1 MKRYSMFLGGK
12 NQYCE
17 NDCTTES
24 NLHIQYNPYNSIF
37 LKMLPI
43 AMQGSKLISCF
54 ICLLVHI
61 FFLLDIFTSGLKM
74 WNTPIHIYI

>member
-1 MKRYSMFLGGK
+1 MTQERYTVFLDGK

-17 NDCTTES
+17 KDYTTQS
-24 NLHIQYNPYNSIF
+24 NLHIQCNRYNSIF

-54 ICLLVHI
+54 ICLLVHT
-61 FFLLDIFTSGLKM
+61 FLLLDIFTSGLKL
-74 WNTPIHIYI
+74 